1 MFRRSAHYKICKTVT
16 LITIFLQ
23 QFIHAYNMMK
33 NVYYGYGP
41 FVVKKIPR
49 LVFNGLYLTWQ
60 MKNECE
66 DIKCISNINYT
77 QV

>member
-16 LITIFLQ
+16 LISIFLQ

-41 FVVKKIPR
+41 FVVKKNTTFGFQWTIFD
-49 LVFNGLYLTWQ
+49 VA
-60 MKNECE
+60 NE
-66 DIKCISNINYT
+66 KR
-77 QV
+77 V